1 MNPIEKTVL
10 SLDWMTIVLF
20 VSLVVLALGKYLY
33 HGKFLNFIILPFND
47 KYVLLHNKKGQLLN
61 WFHILLTLFQI
72 VNLSLFIFFV
82 LRAFGFGTLP
92 GETPLLAFFMV
103 LGALGLFQLAKLGLQ
118 SFTGFVFNAQDL
130 ITGLIFSKTSYLN
143 YSSIILFIANVFL
156 AYILEDSQTI
166 IYGAIILII
175 PINGIGAIKLLKNYQ
190 KAMFPY
196 FMYFILYLCALEIAP
211 LVLIGSYLK
220 G

>member
-1 MNPIEKTVL
+1 MNPIEKVAP

-20 VSLVVLALGKYLY
+20 ASLMVMALGKYMY
-33 HGKFLNFIILPFND
+33 HSRFLNFIILPFND

-61 WFHILLTLFQI
+61 WFHILLTLFQV
-72 VNLSLFIFFV
+72 VNLSLFVFFV
-82 LRAFGFGTLP
+82 LKAFGVLP
-92 GETPLLAFFMV
+92 GEDPLWVFLMV
-103 LGALGLFQLAKLGLQ
+103 LGGLVLFQLVKLGLQ
-118 SFTGFVFNAQDL
+118 SFTGFVFNAQEL
-130 ITGLIFSKTSYLN
+130 IVGLIFSKTSYLN
-143 YSSIILFIANVFL
+143 YSSIILFVANVIL
-156 AYILEDSQTI
+156 TYILKDSKTV
-166 IYGAIILII
+166 IYSAFILILL
-175 PINGIGAIKLLKNYQ
+175 INGIGAIKLLKNYQ

>member
-1 MNPIEKTVL
+1 MNPIEKVAP

-20 VSLVVLALGKYLY
+20 ASLVVMALGKYMY
-33 HGKFLNFIILPFND
+33 HSRFLNFIILPFND

-61 WFHILLTLFQI
+61 WFHILLTLFQV
-72 VNLSLFIFFV
+72 VNLSLFVFFV
-82 LRAFGFGTLP
+82 LKAFGVLP
-92 GETPLLAFFMV
+92 GEDPLWVFLMV
-103 LGALGLFQLAKLGLQ
+103 LGGLVLFQLVKLGLQ
-118 SFTGFVFNAQDL
+118 SFTGFVFNAQEL
-130 ITGLIFSKTSYLN
+130 IVGLIFSKTSYLN
-143 YSSIILFIANVFL
+143 YSSIILFVANVIL
-156 AYILEDSQTI
+156 TYILKDSKTV
-166 IYGAIILII
+166 IYSAFILILL
-175 PINGIGAIKLLKNYQ
+175 INGIGAIKLLKNYQ

>member
-1 MNPIEKTVL
+1 MNPIAKVVP

-20 VSLVVLALGKYLY
+20 ASLVVMALGKYLY
-33 HGKFLNFIILPFND
+33 HARFLNFIILPFND

-61 WFHILLTLFQI
+61 WFHILLTLFQV
-72 VNLSLFIFFV
+72 VNLSLFVFFA
-82 LRAFGFGTLP
+82 LKAFGALS
-92 GETPLLAFFMV
+92 GEDPLWIFFMV
-103 LGALGLFQLAKLGLQ
+103 LGGLVLFQLAKLGLQ
-118 SFTGFVFNAQDL
+118 SFTGFVFNAQEL
-130 ITGLIFSKTSYLN
+130 IVGLIFSKTTYLN
-143 YSSIILFIANVFL
+143 YSSIILFVANVIL
-156 AYILEDSQTI
+156 TYILKDSKTV
-166 IYGAIILII
+166 IYGAFILII
-175 PINGIGAIKLLKNYQ
+175 LINGIGAIKLLKNYQ

>member
-1 MNPIEKTVL
+1 MNPIEKVAT

-20 VSLVVLALGKYLY
+20 ASLVVMALGKYLY
-33 HGKFLNFIILPFND
+33 HARFLNFIILPFND
-47 KYVLLHNKKGQLLN
+47 KYVVLHNKNGQLLN

-72 VNLSLFIFFV
+72 VNLSLFAFFV
-82 LRAFGFGTLP
+82 LRAFDISL
-92 GETPLLAFFMV
+92 GEDPLWVFFMV
-103 LGALGLFQLAKLGLQ
+103 LGGLTLFQLVKLGLQ
-118 SFTGFVFNAQDL
+118 SFTGFVFNAQEL
-130 ITGLIFSKTSYLN
+130 IVGLIFSKTSYLN
-143 YSSIILFIANVFL
+143 YSSIVLFVANVIL
-156 AYILEDSQTI
+156 TYILKDSKTV
-166 IYGAIILII
+166 IYSAFILILL
-175 PINGIGAIKLLKNYQ
+175 INGIGAIKLLKNYQ

>member
-1 MNPIEKTVL
+1 MNPIEKVAP

-20 VSLVVLALGKYLY
+20 ASLVMMALGKYMY
-33 HGKFLNFIILPFND
+33 HSRFLNFIILPFND

-61 WFHILLTLFQI
+61 WFHILLTLFQV
-72 VNLSLFIFFV
+72 VNLSLFVFFV
-82 LRAFGFGTLP
+82 LKAFGVLP
-92 GETPLLAFFMV
+92 GEDPLWVFLMV
-103 LGALGLFQLAKLGLQ
+103 LGGLVLFQLVKLGLQ
-118 SFTGFVFNAQDL
+118 SFTGFVFNAQEL
-130 ITGLIFSKTSYLN
+130 IVGLIFSKTSYLN
-143 YSSIILFIANVFL
+143 YSSIILFVANVIL
-156 AYILEDSQTI
+156 TYILKDSKTV
-166 IYGAIILII
+166 IYSAFILILL
-175 PINGIGAIKLLKNYQ
+175 INGIGAIKLLKNYQ

>member
-1 MNPIEKTVL
+1 MNPIDKVAT

-20 VSLVVLALGKYLY
+20 VSLVVMALGKYLY
-33 HGKFLNFIILPFND
+33 HARFLNFIILPFND
-47 KYVLLHNKKGQLLN
+47 KYVLLHNKNGQLLN

-72 VNLSLFIFFV
+72 VNLSLFAFFV
-82 LRAFGFGTLP
+82 LRAFDISL
-92 GETPLLAFFMV
+92 GEDPLWVFFMV
-103 LGALGLFQLAKLGLQ
+103 LGGLALFQLVKLGLQ
-118 SFTGFVFNAQDL
+118 SFTGFVFNAQEL
-130 ITGLIFSKTSYLN
+130 IVGLIFSKTSYLN
-143 YSSIILFIANVFL
+143 YSSIVLFIANVIL
-156 AYILEDSQTI
+156 TYILKDSKTV
-166 IYGAIILII
+166 IYSAFILILL
-175 PINGIGAIKLLKNYQ
+175 INGIGAIKLLKNYQ

>member
-1 MNPIEKTVL
+1 MNPIEKVAP

-20 VSLVVLALGKYLY
+20 ASLVVMAFGKYLY
-33 HGKFLNFIILPFND
+33 HSRFLNFIILPFND

-72 VNLSLFIFFV
+72 MNLSLFVFFV
-82 LRAFGFGTLP
+82 LKAFGTLP
-92 GETPLLAFFMV
+92 EENPVWVFFTV
-103 LGALGLFQLAKLGLQ
+103 LGGVIVFLLAKLGLQ
-118 SFTGFVFNAQDL
+118 SFTGFVFNTQDL
-130 ITGLIFSKTSYLN
+130 IVGLIFSKTSYLN
-143 YSSIILFIANVFL
+143 YSSLIMFVANVILTYIAEDSKAVIYGGFFLIIL
-156 AYILEDSQTI
+156 
-166 IYGAIILII
+166 
-175 PINGIGAIKLLKNYQ
+175 INGIGAIKLLKNYQ

>member
-72 VNLSLFIFFV
+72 VNLSLFVFFV
-82 LRAFGFGTLP
+82 LRAFGALP
-92 GETPLLAFFMV
+92 GETPLTAFFMV
-103 LGALGLFQLAKLGLQ
+103 LGALALFQLVKLVLQ
-118 SFTGFVFNAQDL
+118 SFTGFVFNTQDL

-143 YSSIILFIANVFL
+143 YSSILLFIANVFL
-156 AYILEDSQTI
+156 TYIQEDSKTM